1 MSVLCAAAECGVLIK
16 IKSTVAIIK
25 VSWHTS
31 GDQTSIQHC
40 MGLLRL
46 DGHFGL
52 HNKNPTYLQ
61 GSKYTKEGK
70 EKEKEIKGE

>member
-1 MSVLCAAAECGVLIK
+1 
-16 IKSTVAIIK
+16 
-25 VSWHTS
+25 
-31 GDQTSIQHC
+31 